1 MRLKTFN
8 LFYPEGDNPV
18 ITDSEPYYA
27 QRPMTGRGS
36 RGGGRAGR
44 GSRGGRVRT
53 INYHHGESDSNAVS
67 NSAEYTRRLLEVQ
80 QRIAA
85 NRNQHLQQVQRG
97 PMPVPLPLHPPPPQR
112 KQEFSVDPFRLYAK
126 VVSVL

>member
-8 LFYPEGDNPV
+8 LFYPEGDKPV
-18 ITDSEPYYA
+18 ITDSEPYYD
-27 QRPMTGRGS
+27 QRPLTGRGS

-53 INYHHGESDSNAVS
+53 ENYNHGESHLTASS
-67 NSAEYTRRLLEVQ
+67 NSADYTRRLLEAQ
-80 QRIAA
+80 QRMAA
-85 NRNQHLQQVQRG
+85 NRNQHQQQSQRG
-97 PMPVPLPLHPPPPQR
+97 PMPVPLPLHPPPTQR

-126 VVSVL
+126 V